1 MDDCIRFVWRK
12 NMAVHSELSGED
24 TIAAIATGITESG
37 IGIIRVSGPCAFEI
51 GEKLYRGRNGK
62 ADFSTW
68 KSNTIHFGYIVDP
81 SVRKNIPSADMIG
94 SGESGDGVI
103 DEVMVSIMR
112 SPHSYTTE
120 DTIEI
125 NTHGGIYVMN
135 RVLDL
140 VLANGARLAEPGEFT
155 KRAFL
160 GGRID
165 LSKAEAVMD
174 LISSKNEFAR
184 KTAINQLE
192 GQVTAKIRKLREAIL
207 YETAFI
213 ESALD
218 DPENYSL
225 DGYPEKLDRK
235 CLTLIDELD
244 RILDFSRNGRIM
256 RDGIDT
262 VIVGKPNAGKSSL
275 LNFLTGEE
283 RAIVTDVAGTTRDT
297 LEESVRIG
305 DVLLNVTDTAGIH
318 HTEDIVEKIGVD
330 RAKRAMESADLIV
343 FLLDTNAGI
352 DEEDKS
358 IAEMISRQL
367 RLGKRRIVLLNKS
380 DLPSHLK
387 DEEVKNLFR
396 MNLSEKADAAAPV
409 VNYRKISFCT
419 CSLSTGDGMQEF
431 VRRISEMFRTGE
443 ISAKNEV
450 FLSNV
455 RQIQEAQK
463 ARDALRLVRQS
474 IADGMTEEFFSVDLM
489 NAYTALGR
497 IIGEAVEDDL
507 VEEIFSKFCMGK

>member
-94 SGESGDGVI
+94 SGKSGDGVI

-165 LSKAEAVMD
+165 LSKAEAVMN

-352 DEEDKS
+352 DEEDKT

-367 RLGKRRIVLLNKS
+367 RLGKRCIVLLNKS

-431 VRRISEMFRTGE
+431 VQRISEMFRTGE

-463 ARDALRLVRQS
+463 ARDALQLVRQS

>member
-94 SGESGDGVI
+94 SGKSGDGVI

-318 HTEDIVEKIGVD
+318 HTEDVVEKIGVD

-352 DEEDKS
+352 DEEDKT

-367 RLGKRRIVLLNKS
+367 RLGRRCIVLLNKS

-431 VRRISEMFRTGE
+431 VQRISEMFRTGE
-443 ISAKNEV
+443 ISTKNEV

-463 ARDALRLVRQS
+463 ARDALQLVRQS

>member
-94 SGESGDGVI
+94 SGKSGDGVI

-165 LSKAEAVMD
+165 LSKAEAVMN

-352 DEEDKS
+352 DEEDKT

-367 RLGKRRIVLLNKS
+367 RLGKRCIILLNKS

-431 VRRISEMFRTGE
+431 VQRISEMFRTGE

-463 ARDALRLVRQS
+463 ARDALQLVRQS

>member
-1 MDDCIRFVWRK
+1 MEENMDLH
-12 NMAVHSELSGED
+12 AELSGED

-352 DEEDKS
+352 DEEDKT

-367 RLGKRRIVLLNKS
+367 RLGKRCIVLLNKS

-431 VRRISEMFRTGE
+431 VQRISEMFRTGE

-463 ARDALRLVRQS
+463 ARDALQLVRQS

-507 VEEIFSKFCMGK
+507 FSKFCMGK

>member
-94 SGESGDGVI
+94 SGKSGDGVI

-165 LSKAEAVMD
+165 LSKAEAVMN

-318 HTEDIVEKIGVD
+318 HTEDVVEKIGVD

-352 DEEDKS
+352 DEEDKT

-367 RLGKRRIVLLNKS
+367 RLGKRCIILLNKS

-431 VRRISEMFRTGE
+431 VQRISEMFRTGE

-463 ARDALRLVRQS
+463 ARDALQLVRQS

>member
-1 MDDCIRFVWRK
+1 MDDRIRFLWRK
-12 NMAVHSELSGED
+12 NMALHSEFSGED

-37 IGIIRVSGPCAFEI
+37 IGIIRISGPSALEI

-81 SVRKNIPSADMIG
+81 SVRENIPSADMSG
-94 SGESGDGVI
+94 SRELGAGVI

-135 RVLDL
+135 RVLEL

-225 DGYPEKLDRK
+225 DGYPEKLDKK
-235 CLTLIDELD
+235 CLDLMDEMD

-256 RDGIDT
+256 RDGINT

-297 LEESVRIG
+297 LEETVRVG
-305 DVLLNVTDTAGIH
+305 NVLLNVTDTAGIH
-318 HTEDIVEKIGVD
+318 HTENVVEKIGVD

-352 DEEDKS
+352 DEEDIS
-358 IAEMISRQL
+358 IADMISRQL
-367 RLGKRRIVLLNKS
+367 RMGKRCIVLLNKS
-380 DLPSHLK
+380 DLPSHMK

-396 MNLSEKADAAAPV
+396 MNLSEKTDAGAPI

-419 CSLSTGDGMQEF
+419 CSLSTGDGMQVF
-431 VRRISEMFRTGE
+431 VQRISEMFRTGE
-443 ISAKNEV
+443 IYAKNEV

-455 RQIQEAQK
+455 RQIQEVQK
-463 ARDALRLVRQS
+463 ARDSLGLVRKS

-507 VEEIFSKFCMGK
+507 VEEIFSRFCMGK

>member
-51 GEKLYRGRNGK
+51 GEKLYRGRSGK

-94 SGESGDGVI
+94 SGKSGDGVI

-192 GQVTAKIRKLREAIL
+192 GQVTAKIQKLREAIL

-352 DEEDKS
+352 DEEDKT

-367 RLGKRRIVLLNKS
+367 RLGKRCIVLLNKS

-431 VRRISEMFRTGE
+431 VQRISEMFRTGE

-463 ARDALRLVRQS
+463 ARDALQLVRQS

>member
-1 MDDCIRFVWRK
+1 MEENMDLH
-12 NMAVHSELSGED
+12 AELSGED

-275 LNFLTGEE
+275 LTQRRQIFSSQFSDRRGKSH
-283 RAIVTDVAGTTRDT
+283 RHRCC
-297 LEESVRIG
+297 G
-305 DVLLNVTDTAGIH
+305 D
-318 HTEDIVEKIGVD
+318 
-330 RAKRAMESADLIV
+330 
-343 FLLDTNAGI
+343 NAGH
-352 DEEDKS
+352 
-358 IAEMISRQL
+358 A
-367 RLGKRRIVLLNKS
+367 
-380 DLPSHLK
+380 
-387 DEEVKNLFR
+387 
-396 MNLSEKADAAAPV
+396 
-409 VNYRKISFCT
+409 
-419 CSLSTGDGMQEF
+419 
-431 VRRISEMFRTGE
+431 
-443 ISAKNEV
+443 
-450 FLSNV
+450 
-455 RQIQEAQK
+455 
-463 ARDALRLVRQS
+463 
-474 IADGMTEEFFSVDLM
+474 
-489 NAYTALGR
+489 
-497 IIGEAVEDDL
+497 
-507 VEEIFSKFCMGK
+507 

>member
-94 SGESGDGVI
+94 SGKSGDGVI

-165 LSKAEAVMD
+165 LSKAEAVMN

-318 HTEDIVEKIGVD
+318 HTEDVVEKIGVD

-352 DEEDKS
+352 DEEDKT

-367 RLGKRRIVLLNKS
+367 RLGKRCIVLLNKS

-431 VRRISEMFRTGE
+431 VQRISEMFRTGE

-463 ARDALRLVRQS
+463 ARDALQLVRQS